1 MRIAPLVSGFAM
13 AMATLSAAHAQTPP
27 TLPRTADGHPDLH
40 GVWSSHFMTGLER
53 PDGIT
58 GLVVA
63 PTDVDKVLKKIVP
76 EIPEVY
82 DPEFDAH
89 PFPNALLEIKGE
101 LRSSMLVMPDDGKL
115 PYTSIAQAGIEHFK
129 WSFDN
134 PEDRPGAERCTD
146 SLNYPPLQIADD
158 FIPHLIVQTPGAIV
172 IATEDVDAGRIIT
185 LGRPATPEP
194 LRSLAGTSRGRWDG
208 DTLVVDTD
216 HFAIA
221 DPRGFA
227 WRGDALITADSRVIE
242 RFSLLSADEIL
253 YQFTI
258 EDPSLYKAPWLA
270 EYVMRR
276 SGQKLYEY
284 ACHEGNYGMANILRA
299 ARVGR
304 QEEKPKS

>member
-1 MRIAPLVSGFAM
+1 MRKAIAASL
-13 AMATLSAAHAQTPP
+13 TLALALAPSALAQ
-27 TLPRTADGHPDLH
+27 LPRTPDGRPDLQ

-63 PTDVDKVLKKIVP
+63 PADADKVLKKIMP
-76 EIPEVY
+76 KIPEVY
-82 DPEFDAH
+82 DPEFNAH
-89 PFPNALLEIKGE
+89 PFPEALLDVKGE
-101 LRSSMLVMPDDGKL
+101 LRSSMLITPEDGKL
-115 PYTSIAQAGIEHFK
+115 PFTAIARANVEHFK
-129 WSFDN
+129 RGFDN

-158 FIPHLIVQTPGAIV
+158 FIPHLFVQTPGAIV

-185 LGRPATPEP
+185 LGAPAAPEP
-194 LRSLAGTSRGRWDG
+194 LRTLAGSSRGRWEG
-208 DTLVVDTD
+208 DTLIVETD

-227 WRGDALITADSRVIE
+227 WRGDALVTADSRVIE
-242 RFSLLSADEIL
+242 RFSLLSANEML

-276 SGQKLYEY
+276 STHQLYEY
-284 ACHEGNYGMANILRA
+284 ACHEGNYGMANILSA
-299 ARVGR
+299 ARLGR
-304 QEEKPKS
+304 QEEKPKP